1 MQNFQ
6 YHSARSL
13 NEALRF
19 LSENGNQTKVIAGGT
34 DLIPRLRE
42 EDCRPGFVLNV
53 LEIGLNGI
61 IEENGRIRIGSTTT
75 HAQLVESEILQ
86 RQCPALVQAAGSIG
100 GPLIRNRGT
109 VGGNICNA
117 SPAADLAPALLVLDA
132 EAILKSEKGTRRV
145 VLKDFFLGPG
155 KAALE
160 PDELLAEI
168 SIPLPQGKSRFLK
181 LGRRKAMTLS
191 IVNAAVSLELEG
203 RRCRAAKIALGSVA
217 PTPIR
222 CSPAE
227 TLLAG
232 KEIDAKLIERCAA
245 EAMAVSQPVDDQ
257 RAKAW
262 YRIQAG
268 TVLLKRALM
277 MAAGLS

>member
-34 DLIPRLRE
+34 DLIPRLRG
-42 EDCRPGFVLNV
+42 EDCHPGFVLNV
-53 LEIGLNGI
+53 LEIGLSGI
-61 IEENGRIRIGSTTT
+61 KEENGRIRIGSTTT
-75 HAQLVESEILQ
+75 HTQLVESEILQ
-86 RQCPALVQAAGSIG
+86 GDCPALVQAAGSIG

-132 EAILKSEKGTRRV
+132 EAVLASEKARRRV
-145 VLKDFFLGPG
+145 ALKDFFLGPG
-155 KAALE
+155 KTALK

-168 SIPLPQGKSRFLK
+168 SIPLPRGKNRFLK

-191 IVNAAVSLELEG
+191 IVNAA
-203 RRCRAAKIALGSVA
+203 
-217 PTPIR
+217 
-222 CSPAE
+222 
-227 TLLAG
+227 
-232 KEIDAKLIERCAA
+232 
-245 EAMAVSQPVDDQ
+245 
-257 RAKAW
+257 
-262 YRIQAG
+262 
-268 TVLLKRALM
+268 
-277 MAAGLS
+277 